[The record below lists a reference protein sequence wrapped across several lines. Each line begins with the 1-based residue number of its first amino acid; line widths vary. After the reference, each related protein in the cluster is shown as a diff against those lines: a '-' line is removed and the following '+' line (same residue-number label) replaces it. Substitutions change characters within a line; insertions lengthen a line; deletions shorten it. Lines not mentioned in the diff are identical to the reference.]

1 MSKED
6 AATHPVAVGI
16 EGKERYVK
24 SLLRLLPVVL
34 LSALLA
40 AVGGVGSARAQGAAG
55 TVVGPGE
62 SIQKAVNAAHP
73 GDTIV
78 VRGVHREDVI
88 IRKDGIKLLG
98 EDAVIEAPPKSKA
111 DSRCSRFYGQA
122 DGICVLG
129 GVDLKAEKLTGPRV
143 SDVVICGFTI
153 RGFEPSIDLIGTRDA
168 TVTKNRAVDSGFIG
182 TAFSVGTKIL
192 ANVVRGPGAPG
203 IGIDKSRNV
212 TVAGNDVQ
220 GSSDNALA
228 LEKDTSV
235 TIEGNDFTD
244 NASGM
249 FVIDSTGTRIL
260 SNDMSRSDQVG
271 IFVYGPKGAND
282 ARVIAN
288 HVSGAEFGIQVA
300 NSHGGSFAANDV
312 HNNCAGLVFVS
323 FLGGPVGGY
332 EVKGNTVK
340 DNTRECPAER
350 GQEAFSGI
358 GIGLL
363 GASDMEVTANRLS
376 GNVPSGPTTVSGGV
390 VVAKDPLYGGKTKP
404 TNNSVVANHFGRNKP
419 DIFYDG
425 SGTGNRFRA
434 NDCDTSVPA
443 RLCN

>member
-1 MSKED
+1 MLM
-6 AATHPVAVGI
+6 
-16 EGKERYVK
+16 K

-34 LSALLA
+34 LAVLLA

-73 GDTIV
+73 GDTII

-98 EDAVIEAPPKSKA
+98 QNAVIEAPPKSKA
-111 DSRCSRFYGQA
+111 DSRCSRFYGQPE
-122 DGICVLG
+122 GICVLG
-129 GVDLKAEKLTGPRV
+129 EVDLKAEKLTGSRV
-143 SDVVICGFTI
+143 SDVGISGFTI
-153 RGFEPSIDLIGTRDA
+153 RGFNPSIDLIGTRDA

-182 TAFSVGTKIL
+182 AAFSVGTKML
-192 ANVVRGPGAPG
+192 SNVMRGPGAPG
-203 IGIDKSRNV
+203 IGVDKSRNV
-212 TVAGNDVQ
+212 TVAGNDVE
-220 GSSDNALA
+220 GSSQSALFM
-228 LEKDTSV
+228 EKDTNV

-249 FVIDSTGTRIL
+249 FVIDSTGTRIV

-271 IFVYGPKGAND
+271 ILVYGPKGANG
-282 ARVIAN
+282 AKVVAN

-300 NSHGGSFAANDV
+300 NSRGGSFSANDL
-312 HNNCAGLVFVS
+312 HNNCAGAVFVT
-323 FLGGPVGGY
+323 FGGGPRMGDY
-332 EVKGNTVK
+332 EVKGNKVT
-340 DNTRECPAER
+340 DNTKACPAER
-350 GQEAFSGI
+350 GQAAFSGI
-358 GIGLL
+358 GIGLF
-363 GASDMEVTANRLS
+363 GASNLDVTSNHLS
-376 GNVPSGPTTVSGGV
+376 GNVPSGPTAVSGGV
-390 VVAKDPLYGGKTKP
+390 VVTVDPLYSGTTKP
-404 TNNSVVANHFGRNKP
+404 TNNSIVANHFGRNKP

-425 SGTGNRFRA
+425 SGSGNRFRA

>member
-1 MSKED
+1 M
-6 AATHPVAVGI
+6 
-16 EGKERYVK
+16 K

-34 LSALLA
+34 LAVLLA

-73 GDTIV
+73 GDTIL

-98 EDAVIEAPPKSKA
+98 QNAVIEAPPKSKA
-111 DSRCSRFYGQA
+111 DSRCSRFYGQP

-129 GVDLKAEKLTGPRV
+129 EVDLKAEKLTGSRV
-143 SDVVICGFTI
+143 SDVGISGFTI
-153 RGFEPSIDLIGTRDA
+153 RGFNPSIDLIGTRDA

-182 TAFSVGTKIL
+182 AAFSVGTKML
-192 ANVVRGPGAPG
+192 SNVMRGPGAPW
-203 IGIDKSRNV
+203 IGVDKSRN
-212 TVAGNDVQ
+212 
-220 GSSDNALA
+220 
-228 LEKDTSV
+228 V

-249 FVIDSTGTRIL
+249 FVIDSTGTRIV

-271 IFVYGPKGAND
+271 ILVYGPKGANG
-282 ARVIAN
+282 AKVVAN

-300 NSHGGSFAANDV
+300 NSRGGSFSANDL
-312 HNNCAGLVFVS
+312 HNNCAGAVFVT
-323 FLGGPVGGY
+323 FGGGPRVGDY
-332 EVKGNTVK
+332 EVKGNKVT
-340 DNTRECPAER
+340 DNTKACPAER
-350 GQEAFSGI
+350 GQAAFSGI
-358 GIGLL
+358 GIGLF
-363 GASDMEVTANRLS
+363 GASNMDVTSNHLS
-376 GNVPSGPTTVSGGV
+376 GNVPSGPTAVSGGV
-390 VVAKDPLYGGKTKP
+390 VVTVDPLYSGTTKP
-404 TNNSVVANHFGRNKP
+404 TNNSIVANHFGRNKP

-425 SGTGNRFRA
+425 SGSGNRFRA